1 MNYWEI
7 GSALESAAK
16 TIKEMPL
23 SIITNAVDDVEGQY
37 KAMMKAVTDM
47 QEFSQKCISDLR
59 DMDEAHMNECDR
71 ILANVKARREKLKEC
86 LKDVSYEELSKV
98 NTLADAVQ
106 KLRSINPKD
115 LDLIVD
121 VLHRSAARAALEG
134 E

>member
-16 TIKEMPL
+16 TIKEMSL